1 MKIFKTNKSLL
12 RWRSLNNNASV
23 GFVPTMGAL
32 HEGHISLIKK
42 SIHKCDL
49 TIVSIF
55 VNQLQFGENEDF
67 KTYPQNIKQDINLLK
82 HYSVDAIFIPTHNEL
97 YDQNF
102 SYVVSET
109 QLSKKLEGKSRPGF
123 FGGVTTIV
131 CKLFNLTQP
140 QYVFF
145 GLKDIQQLYIIKK
158 MIHDLNYNIKLIACP
173 TIREP
178 NGLAMSSRNQYLT
191 DEARNEAA
199 IIYQILK
206 INAKLIKNSEIS
218 INSIKKKIK
227 NKLEKNKFIVDYISI
242 ADLDSF
248 EEIKKYKKGQTV
260 ISLAVFYNN
269 VRLID
274 NMIL

>member
-1 MKIFKTNKSLL
+1 
-12 RWRSLNNNASV
+12 
-23 GFVPTMGAL
+23 MGAL

-102 SYVVSET
+102 SCVVSET

>member
-1 MKIFKTNKSLL
+1 
-12 RWRSLNNNASV
+12 
-23 GFVPTMGAL
+23 
-32 HEGHISLIKK
+32 
-42 SIHKCDL
+42 
-49 TIVSIF
+49 
-55 VNQLQFGENEDF
+55 
-67 KTYPQNIKQDINLLK
+67 
-82 HYSVDAIFIPTHNEL
+82 
-97 YDQNF
+97 F

-158 MIHDLNYNIKLIACP
+158 MIHDLNYNIKIIACP

-274 NMIL
+274 NIRL